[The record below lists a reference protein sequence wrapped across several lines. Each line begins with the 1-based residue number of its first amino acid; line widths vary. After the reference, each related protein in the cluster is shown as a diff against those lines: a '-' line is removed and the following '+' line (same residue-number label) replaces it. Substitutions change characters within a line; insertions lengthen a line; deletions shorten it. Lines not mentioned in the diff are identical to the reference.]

1 MTPAHV
7 YEIFIRASRERV
19 WNALIDPE
27 YTTQYFHGTRFESS
41 FEPGAPY
48 VSRIV
53 EQDRPAVDGTIEVFE
68 PPSRLVYTWHALY
81 DDEMAAE
88 PPSRVEWTLAPATED
103 GAVTRV
109 TMRHGDLGMSP
120 KTWESV
126 RIGWVAIIDSLKSLL
141 ETGEPLPSVGTGDRA
156 AVSEIDGKWHRM
168 QGVAANNSTWELL
181 DGRQLTDDEG
191 DDLLGRAY
199 AATYHWRRAE
209 GATAVNA
216 GARVMA
222 RVAQPCCARPRRAGA
237 APCPAVECA
246 RAGGRRP
253 RRRLRPR
260 LRPRGHGPGAR
271 LPRSARRGTRRVRAR
286 RRGRDRRPRGPSDH
300 RIRPQIRALVRA
312 LTEIPSCQGA
322 ARPCPHT
329 LT

>member
-53 EQDRPAVDGTIEVFE
+53 EQDRLAVDGTIEVFE
-68 PPSRLVYTWHALY
+68 PPSRLVYTWHPLY
-81 DDEMAAE
+81 DAEMAAE
-88 PPSRVEWTLAPATED
+88 PPSRVEWTLTPATED
-103 GAVTRV
+103 GEVTRV
-109 TMRHGDLGMSP
+109 TMRHGDLAMSP
-120 KTWESV
+120 TTWESV
-126 RIGWVAIIDSLKSLL
+126 RVGWVAIIDSMKTLL
-141 ETGEPLPSVGTGDRA
+141 ETGEPLPSVATGDRA
-156 AVSEIDGKWHRM
+156 AATEVEGKWHRM

-181 DGRQLTDDEG
+181 DGRQLTDDES

-216 GARVMA
+216 ARGSWLVSRCHAVLGQGELALHHA
-222 RVAQPCCARPRRAGA
+222 RRSSAHVQEAGDLAADFDHAYAHEATARALACLGRLDEARAELALAGA
-237 APCPAVECA
+237 VAIADPED
-246 RAGGRRP
+246 
-253 RRRLRPR
+253 
-260 LRPRGHGPGAR
+260 
-271 LPRSARRGTRRVRAR
+271 RSILE
-286 RRGRDRRPRGPSDH
+286 SDLKSE
-300 RIRPQIRALVRA
+300 PWFGL
-312 LTEIPSCQGA
+312 
-322 ARPCPHT
+322 
-329 LT
+329 

>member
-19 WNALIDPE
+19 WNALIEPE

-41 FEPGAPY
+41 FESGAPY

-53 EQDRPAVDGTIEVFE
+53 EQDRLAVDGTIEVFE

-81 DDEMAAE
+81 DAEMAAE
-88 PPSRVEWTLAPATED
+88 PPSRVEWTLTPATED

-109 TMRHGDLGMSP
+109 TMRHGDLAMSP

-126 RIGWVAIIDSLKSLL
+126 RVGWVAIIDSMKTLL
-141 ETGEPLPSVGTGDRA
+141 ETGEPLPSVATGDRA
-156 AVSEIDGKWHRM
+156 GTSEVEGKWHRM

-181 DGRQLTDDEG
+181 DGRQLTDDEA

-216 GARVMA
+216 ARGSWLVSRSHA
-222 RVAQPCCARPRRAGA
+222 VLGQGELALAGA
-237 APCPAVECA
+237 IAIADPEDRSIVE
-246 RAGGRRP
+246 
-253 RRRLRPR
+253 
-260 LRPRGHGPGAR
+260 
-271 LPRSARRGTRRVRAR
+271 
-286 RRGRDRRPRGPSDH
+286 SDLKSE
-300 RIRPQIRALVRA
+300 PWFGL
-312 LTEIPSCQGA
+312 
-322 ARPCPHT
+322 
-329 LT
+329 